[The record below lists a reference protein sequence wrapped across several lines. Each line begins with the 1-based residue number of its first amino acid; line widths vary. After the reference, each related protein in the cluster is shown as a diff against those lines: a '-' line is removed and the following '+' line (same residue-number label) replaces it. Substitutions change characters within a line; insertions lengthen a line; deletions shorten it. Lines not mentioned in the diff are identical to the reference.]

1 MCYSKYTYSCLS
13 NPALPELVEV
23 NEELLDPDPV
33 LGNQCLQSL
42 LHVELDVHIGSLTL
56 LCRRVEAVND

>member
-1 MCYSKYTYSCLS
+1 MCHSKYTYSCLS
-13 NPALPELVEV
+13 DPALSELVEV

-42 LHVELDVHIGSLTL
+42 LHVELDVHVGSLAL
-56 LCRRVEAVND
+56 L

>member
-1 MCYSKYTYSCLS
+1 MSHLKCTYSCLS
-13 NPALPELVEV
+13 DPALPELIEV

-42 LHVELDVHIGSLTL
+42 LYVELDVHVWSLAL
-56 LCRRVEAVND
+56 LCRGVEAVDD